1 MQKKVIIFDH
11 HPAFAEGLTSII
23 STNKF
28 VSEIIVVNAF
38 DELLNVLKPIEVER
52 SVIVFELYH
61 PIIEQIIDLKKLM
74 GIYPTIRVLVSA
86 EFTDFINI
94 KSIADLGCLGY
105 FPRTSSSTVILSAI
119 ESALNNKLFFNGDF
133 INEIDLNKK
142 NKIEEL
148 TLGERELIY
157 LISQQ
162 LSTKEI
168 ASKLNLS
175 IKSIDFRKK
184 LLFNKTN
191 TKNIAGLVNFGHV
204 NNLL

>member
-1 MQKKVIIFDH
+1 
-11 HPAFAEGLTSII
+11 
-23 STNKF
+23 
-28 VSEIIVVNAF
+28 
-38 DELLNVLKPIEVER
+38 
-52 SVIVFELYH
+52 
-61 PIIEQIIDLKKLM
+61 
-74 GIYPTIRVLVSA
+74 
-86 EFTDFINI
+86 
-94 KSIADLGCLGY
+94 
-105 FPRTSSSTVILSAI
+105 
-119 ESALNNKLFFNGDF
+119 LNNKLFFNGDF

-148 TLGERELIY
+148 TLAERELIY

-191 TKNIAGLVNFGHV
+191 TKNIAGLVNFGHI